1 MEKEKL
7 ILINL
12 EDTSDILV
20 IKEHDFNIK
29 TGSYTGSYNC
39 YVISVEKVIRTNK
52 IETEYFIDFEKCIDE
67 CCCRAIVETD
77 LKIINKILKYLKY
90 GEEPKFKNYIF
101 EDKRKNKETRGQLCM
116 DLDTTY
122 WS

>member
-7 ILINL
+7 ILTNS
-12 EDTSDILV
+12 EDTNDIL
-20 IKEHDFNIK
+20 ILIENDLNGNI
-29 TGSYTGSYNC
+29 SRDIY
-39 YVISVEKVIRTNK
+39 YVISVEEVIRTNK
-52 IETEYFIDFEKCIDE
+52 IETDYFIDFEKCIDN
-67 CCCRAIVETD
+67 CCCRAIAETD
-77 LKIINKILKYLKY
+77 LKILNKILRYLKY

-101 EDKRKNKETRGQLCM
+101 EDKRKNKETRGQICM

>member
-1 MEKEKL
+1 MDKEKI
-7 ILINL
+7 ILISL

-20 IKEHDFNIK
+20 INENNSNMK
-29 TGSYTGSYNC
+29 TTRYNC
-39 YVISVEKVIRTNK
+39 YVISVEKVIGVNE

-77 LKIINKILKYLKY
+77 LKIINKILRYLKY